1 MGIWNLAA
9 IAISGLGKRGATAG
23 EVGRFSAQWGW
34 FSKGFLSGL
43 LSCGCEVI
51 GMYQDCWSWLGFVE
65 YECFLS
71 HIGFIIPQDL
81 RMKYRHLLVVSWT
94 VKGREVWLTFA
105 SWFRTDEW
113 LKPIRGCCRCWGC
126 VCQVQVMI
134 WDLFGIQHQWNLK
147 VLEGSSTYFKV
158 PSSWLVFHE
167 VGLELNPRCQ
177 QIVDI
182 ASPILRCRFVD
193 VHIFRNNHELT
204 IMNMINSNH
213 LKSAP
218 LPPKS
223 GTCRCTRIFGAS
235 TQLLGG
241 LVKL

>member
-1 MGIWNLAA
+1 MNSEGTGGLVDFCVM
-9 IAISGLGKRGATAG
+9 ISDRWMTETHTWMLP
-23 EVGRFSAQWGW
+23 
-34 FSKGFLSGL
+34 L
-43 LSCGCEVI
+43 
-51 GMYQDCWSWLGFVE
+51 
-65 YECFLS
+65 
-71 HIGFIIPQDL
+71 L
-81 RMKYRHLLVVSWT
+81 RMCLSSSSHDLGSFRHP
-94 VKGREVWLTFA
+94 A
-105 SWFRTDEW
+105 SVE
-113 LKPIRGCCRCWGC
+113 PEGIRG
-126 VCQVQVMI
+126 I
-134 WDLFGIQHQWNLK
+134 LYF
-147 VLEGSSTYFKV
+147 FKV
-158 PSSWLVFHE
+158 PSSWLVFRE

-177 QIVDI
+177 QIVDM